1 MDLKIP
7 ATLKT
12 TSVLFFLFSCSMTE
26 ERYRVA
32 STKYAG
38 KGPQWGIKHSVKEYE
53 FSALFYHFQGFLSG
67 GETYLNPSSAKFL
80 TV

>member
-1 MDLKIP
+1 MDLIP
-7 ATLKT
+7 KSLKLHR
-12 TSVLFFLFSCSMTE
+12 SSFFFFLDPWCKE
-26 ERYRVA
+26 DIGLRD
-32 STKYAG
+32 TKYAG

-53 FSALFYHFQGFLSG
+53 FSPLFYHFQGFLSG